1 MKNQL
6 KIIAEIGVNHNG
18 KFQLAKKLI
27 DEAKKCGANA
37 VKFQTFFAKNF
48 VKKNT
53 PKVKYQKANTD
64 DKENHFKMIKKLE
77 LKKKD
82 FIYLKKY
89 CDKKNIEFISTPYDL
104 ESAEFLKSIKI
115 KTFKTASADLSD
127 YLLHKFISKTN
138 SKVIIS
144 TGMANLEDINRTLKI
159 YKNKKKIELLHCVSS
174 YPCSFKSLNLKC
186 INLLQE
192 KFKIPVGF
200 SDHSVGSNAAIIA
213 LALGARLFEKHFT
226 LSKKMSGPDH
236 KASMDPK
243 EFKHYVNKIKLAHQ
257 MLGKPLKKIWP
268 EELEMKKISSKSIT
282 FRHNLSKNSKIKIS
296 DIIMKRPGYGLNG
309 FFIKKILGKKL
320 KKNIFKDQQPKLKNF
335 YL

>member
-53 PKVKYQKANTD
+53 PKAKYQKANTD

-89 CDKKNIEFISTPYDL
+89 CEKKNIEFISTPYDL

-159 YKNKKKIELLHCVSS
+159 YRNKKKIELLHCVSS

-226 LSKKMSGPDH
+226 LSKKMPGPDH

-296 DIIMKRPGYGLNG
+296 DIVMKRPGYGLNG

-320 KKNIFKDQQPKLKNF
+320 KKDIFKDQQLKLKDF

>member
-53 PKVKYQKANTD
+53 PKAKYQKANTD

-89 CDKKNIEFISTPYDL
+89 CEKKNIEFISTPYDL

-159 YKNKKKIELLHCVSS
+159 YRNKKKIELLHCVSS

-296 DIIMKRPGYGLNG
+296 DIVMKRPGYGLNG

-320 KKNIFKDQQPKLKNF
+320 KKDIFKDQQLKLKDF

>member
-89 CDKKNIEFISTPYDL
+89 CEKKNIEFISTPYDL

-159 YKNKKKIELLHCVSS
+159 YRNKKKIELLHCVSS

-226 LSKKMSGPDH
+226 LSKKMPGPDH

-296 DIIMKRPGYGLNG
+296 DIVMKRPGYGLNG

-320 KKNIFKDQQPKLKNF
+320 KKDIFKDQQLKLKDF

>member
-1 MKNQL
+1 MKDQL

-48 VKKNT
+48 VKKDT

-159 YKNKKKIELLHCVSS
+159 YRNKKKIELLHCVSS

-226 LSKKMSGPDH
+226 LSKKMPGPDH

-296 DIIMKRPGYGLNG
+296 DIVMKRPGYGLNG

-320 KKNIFKDQQPKLKNF
+320 KKDIFKDQQLKLKDF

>member
-48 VKKNT
+48 VKKDT

-159 YKNKKKIELLHCVSS
+159 YRNKKKIELLHCVSN
-174 YPCSFKSLNLKC
+174 YPCSFKNLNLKC

-243 EFKHYVNKIKLAHQ
+243 EFKYYVNKIKLAHQ

-296 DIIMKRPGYGLNG
+296 DIVMKRPGYGLNG

-320 KKNIFKDQQPKLKNF
+320 KKNIFKDQQQKLKNF